1 MALAWAGFLSDAREG
16 NVAGAFEYFD
26 TEAQNIII
34 RDSDDALV
42 STYDTIDL
50 GQWLDTSMGGA
61 LRGLVISDFHSLSSS
76 VYNGEIWAVGIVP
89 TTVATTGRFP
99 TPEVPKGFYLF
110 RYKYYQDLT
119 KILDSFDTSEQ
130 SENQIK
136 DAGFTIKKYWRK

>member
-61 LRGLVISDFHSLSSS
+61 LRVGNFGLSQFVPRH

-89 TTVATTGRFP
+89 TTVEATGRFP

-136 DAGFTIKKYWRK
+136 DAGFTIKKYRRK